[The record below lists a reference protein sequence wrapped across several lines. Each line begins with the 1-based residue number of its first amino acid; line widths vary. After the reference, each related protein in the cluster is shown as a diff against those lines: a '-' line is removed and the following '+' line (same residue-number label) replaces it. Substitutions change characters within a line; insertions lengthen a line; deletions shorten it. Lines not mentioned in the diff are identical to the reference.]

1 MNIETDLK
9 AVSQNL
15 NTYSDG
21 FKVLRT
27 IASLFR
33 TYKPMAFFGVIALIL
48 AVLGVGFM
56 IPVLVE
62 FNHTGLVERFP
73 TFDRML
79 LCYFSGDGFL
89 FWDCNSR
96 RSRERTARILR
107 WNYSMSIMSMNI
119 WKSRLDERFMCLY
132 NR

>member
-73 TFDRML
+73 TLIVCCFVILAAMVSFFGTATPD
-79 LCYFSGDGFL
+79 DHAKEPPGF
-89 FWDCNSR
+89 
-96 RSRERTARILR
+96 
-107 WNYSMSIMSMNI
+107 
-119 WKSRLDERFMCLY
+119 
-132 NR
+132 